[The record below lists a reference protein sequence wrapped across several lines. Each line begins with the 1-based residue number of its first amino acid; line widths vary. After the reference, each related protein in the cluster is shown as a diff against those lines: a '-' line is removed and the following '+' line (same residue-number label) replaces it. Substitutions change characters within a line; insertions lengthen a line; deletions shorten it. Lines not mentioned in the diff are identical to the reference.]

1 MPPNRSENM
10 LEVVA
15 AIPLRSEL
23 MLEKKSRPVPARSP
37 ELATNDVLLVE
48 SLLESTE
55 DCFENES
62 P

>member
-1 MPPNRSENM
+1 M

-23 MLEKKSRPVPARSP
+23 MLEKKSRPVPARRP
-37 ELATNDVLLVE
+37 ELATSDVLLVE
-48 SLLESTE
+48 SLLESGE

-62 P
+62 PYNKKR

>member
-1 MPPNRSENM
+1 MPPKRSENM

-15 AIPLRSEL
+15 AMPLRSEL
-23 MLEKKSRPVPARSP
+23 IFEKKSRPVPAKSP

-48 SLLESTE
+48 SLLESGE
-55 DCFENES
+55 VCFENES